1 MFMNMKRAKVTAWGM
16 AICFL
21 LIHVLMIMIFIQCG
35 VTPMAKF
42 NVFSISFYIVMLFVV
57 YKEWL
62 QFYAVAV
69 YLEVVAHMV
78 LAALLTG
85 WGSGF
90 QITLIGMNVLAF
102 FAEYTGRTLKIKYV
116 RMMPMCIL
124 GMFFYLFVYVYLH
137 FHPAPYVLPAKAEFW
152 LSLLWGVIVFVI
164 TMFVLQFLV
173 IIANKSEEQLE
184 YQLSHDKLTGLPNRY
199 YLTNHLEKLQRK
211 NDEYWI
217 AISDIDDFKKVND
230 TYGHN
235 CGDYVLKSVGEIL
248 SDRGAL
254 CCRWGGEEFLFVGK
268 TSEIP
273 DAFEFLEKIRK
284 EIEQRD
290 FEHEGTHFKVTMT
303 FGVSSSAGKKVF
315 DTIRDADEK
324 LYLGKH
330 SGKNR
335 VITKKHTV
343 ENTISQVQDPLT
355 RVKNK
360 AAFEKSIESL
370 DMDIKHG
377 AAGFGIVLVRLKNV
391 DEINEK
397 YGQDKG
403 DEYILGACKLICGV
417 FINSQVYRAK
427 ATEFAV
433 VIAGRDFYER
443 EELMAELSYVFGKSI
458 ENGDNNPWHRYQVSI
473 GMSVYDENDKDV
485 SGVIGRAEE
494 QVLKGLEQ

>member
-1 MFMNMKRAKVTAWGM
+1 MFMNMKRAKLTAWGM

-21 LIHVLMIMIFIQCG
+21 LIHVLMISIFIQCG

-42 NVFSISFYIVMLFVV
+42 NVFSIVFYIFMLFVV

-62 QFYAVAV
+62 QLYAVAV
-69 YLEVVAHMV
+69 YLEVAAHMV

-102 FAEYTGRTLKIKYV
+102 FAEYTGRTLKLKYI

-124 GMFFYLFVYVYLH
+124 GMIFYLSVYVYLH
-137 FHPAPYVLPAKAEFW
+137 FNPAPYALPEKAEFW
-152 LSLLWGVIVFVI
+152 LSILWGVIVFVI
-164 TMFVLQFLV
+164 NLFVLQFLV

-199 YLTNHLEKLQRK
+199 YLTNHLDTLQNGK
-211 NDEYWI
+211 EDYWI

-235 CGDYVLKSVGEIL
+235 CGDYVLKTVGEIL

-254 CCRWGGEEFLFVGK
+254 CCRWGGEEFLFVAK

-273 DAFEFLEKIRK
+273 NAYEFLEKIRK
-284 EIEQRD
+284 EIEKQD
-290 FEHEGTHFKVTMT
+290 FDYEGVPFKVTMT
-303 FGVSSSAGKKVF
+303 FGVSASEGKRVH
-315 DTIRDADEK
+315 DIIHDADEK

-335 VITKKHTV
+335 VITSRYSV
-343 ENTISQVQDPLT
+343 ENPILEIQDPLT

-360 AAFEKSIESL
+360 VAFEKTEESL
-370 DMDIKHG
+370 NLDIQHG
-377 AAGFGIVLVRLKNV
+377 AANFGIVLISLKNV
-391 DEINEK
+391 DEINK
-397 YGQDKG
+397 KHGQDKG
-403 DEYILGACKLICGV
+403 DEYILGSCKLICGV
-417 FINSQVYRAK
+417 YINSQVYRIK
-427 ATEFAV
+427 PTEFVV
-433 VIAGRDFYER
+433 VITGSDYYARG
-443 EELMAELSYVFGKSI
+443 ELMADLSDAFKRSTDSS
-458 ENGDNNPWHRYQVSI
+458 DNNPWHRYEASI
-473 GMSVYDENDKDV
+473 GMAVYNENSKDV
-485 SGVIGRAEE
+485 SEVLNRARSRF
-494 QVLKGLEQ
+494 